1 MLKIIKINVFRD
13 KLLYFSMSGEVE
25 RYKHSVFSVPKK
37 FSIAALS

>member
-1 MLKIIKINVFRD
+1 MLKIVKINALHN
-13 KLLYFSMSGEVE
+13 KLLYFSTSGEVE